1 MQSATSIEPLSPC
14 STVFKIAVLRKIS
27 LLGGFEVQKLD
38 GERAIA
44 RVAARAPEELMKD
57 GIAIKSWKTTPNDA
71 RLFVHERADA
81 AISNK
86 PKIEIVSHAYPSSF
100 ER

>member
-1 MQSATSIEPLSPC
+1 
-14 STVFKIAVLRKIS
+14 
-27 LLGGFEVQKLD
+27 
-38 GERAIA
+38 
-44 RVAARAPEELMKD
+44 MKD
-57 GIAIKSWKTTPNDA
+57 GIAIKSWKAAPNDA
-71 RLFVHERADA
+71 RLFVDESADA